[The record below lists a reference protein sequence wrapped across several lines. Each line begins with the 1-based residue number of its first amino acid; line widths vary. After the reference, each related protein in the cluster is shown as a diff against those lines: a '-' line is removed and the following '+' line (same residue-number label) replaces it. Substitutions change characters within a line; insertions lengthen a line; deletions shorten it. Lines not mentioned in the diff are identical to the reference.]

1 MKPTPCSKGNTAG
14 PGNTRH
20 DPAASI
26 CPPRLS
32 LLPSNRLLLLITVP
46 GIPLFTWLGMLSIPG
61 AAIVMAA
68 GLVLLLMAL
77 DAPSAVASLRALRVT
92 LPEMTRTTKGREF
105 ELEAIVENPGLRCRA
120 LRAGLPLPLGLES
133 DKPILETTFKDKTER
148 HLLKWR
154 IRATERGRHIIPR
167 CHLEGT
173 SRLGLW
179 HGRRTIE
186 TAAEVRVYPDLS
198 RERNVLAP
206 LFFRKGAIGVHSVRQ
221 IGKGREFEQLRAY
234 VPGDSYDD
242 IFWRGTAKHRFP
254 VTKMFQLERTQ
265 QLYVA
270 IDASRRSAR
279 TLDAPG
285 AEGEPAAGF
294 TARTQLERFIQAAL
308 VLALAAEQQTDKFGL
323 IVFSD
328 TVHRIIPAGGG
339 RGHYDVIRDV
349 LYALEPRVVSP
360 DFEDAFIH
368 IGNRLRHRS
377 LLLFLT
383 DLGEPWLAEQ
393 FVEGVKL
400 ISRRHVVLTHLLGQ
414 REIQPMFARGDQV
427 KDDEELHGRLA
438 GQLLWNDLQ
447 ETTRLLRQR
456 GVHLTSSLQEN
467 LVADVVSEY
476 LKVKKRQL
484 L

>member
-1 MKPTPCSKGNTAG
+1 
-14 PGNTRH
+14 
-20 DPAASI
+20 
-26 CPPRLS
+26 
-32 LLPSNRLLLLITVP
+32 
-46 GIPLFTWLGMLSIPG
+46 
-61 AAIVMAA
+61 
-68 GLVLLLMAL
+68 
-77 DAPSAVASLRALRVT
+77 
-92 LPEMTRTTKGREF
+92 
-105 ELEAIVENPGLRCRA
+105 
-120 LRAGLPLPLGLES
+120 
-133 DKPILETTFKDKTER
+133 
-148 HLLKWR
+148 
-154 IRATERGRHIIPR
+154 
-167 CHLEGT
+167 
-173 SRLGLW
+173 
-179 HGRRTIE
+179 
-186 TAAEVRVYPDLS
+186 VYPDLS

-206 LFFRKGAIGVHSVRQ
+206 LFFRKGAIGVHNVRQ

-242 IFWRGTAKHRFP
+242 IFWRGTAKHRSP
-254 VTKMFQLERTQ
+254 ITKMFQLERTQ

-279 TLDAPG
+279 TLDVPG
-285 AEGEPAAGF
+285 QEAEAGF
-294 TARTQLERFIQAAL
+294 IAKTQLERFIQAAL

-323 IVFSD
+323 IVCSD

-349 LYALEPRVVSP
+349 LYTLEPRVVSP
-360 DFEDAFIH
+360 DYEDAFIH

-393 FVEGVKL
+393 FVDGVEFIARK
-400 ISRRHVVLTHLLGQ
+400 HVVLTHMLGQ
-414 REIQPMFARGDQV
+414 REIQPMFRRGDDV
-427 KDDEELHGRLA
+427 KDDEALYGKLA
-438 GQLLWNDLQ
+438 GQILWNDLQ
-447 ETTRLLRQR
+447 DTTRVLKQR

>member
-1 MKPTPCSKGNTAG
+1 M
-14 PGNTRH
+14 
-20 DPAASI
+20 I
-26 CPPRLS
+26 V
-32 LLPSNRLLLLITVP
+32 PSNRLLLLIALV
-46 GIPLFTWLGMLSIPG
+46 GIPLFTLLGMQNIPG
-61 AAIVMAA
+61 SAIVVAA
-68 GLVLLLMAL
+68 VMVLLLMAL
-77 DAPSAVASLRALRVT
+77 DAPSALASIRALKVT
-92 LPEMTRTTKGREF
+92 LPDMTRTSKGRVF
-105 ELEAIVENPGLRCRA
+105 EIEAVVENPGQLCRFV
-120 LRAGLPLPLGLES
+120 RIGLPFPIALDCE
-133 DKPILETTFKDKTER
+133 KPILEVPLKTNTER
-148 HLLKWR
+148 NLAKWTV
-154 IRATERGRHIIPR
+154 RAVERGRHVISQ
-167 CHLEGT
+167 CHVEGN
-173 SRLGLW
+173 SRFGLW
-179 HGRRTIE
+179 HGRRTLKCS
-186 TAAEVRVYPDLS
+186 AEVRVYPDLS

-206 LFFRKGAIGVHSVRQ
+206 LFFRKGAIGMHNVRQ

-242 IFWRGTAKHRFP
+242 IFWRGTAKHRSP
-254 VTKMFQLERTQ
+254 ITKMFQLERTQ

-279 TLDAPG
+279 ALDVPG
-285 AEGEPAAGF
+285 QEAEAGMV
-294 TARTQLERFIQAAL
+294 ARTQLERFIQAAL

-360 DFEDAFIH
+360 DYEDAFIH

-393 FVEGVKL
+393 FVEGVELVARK
-400 ISRRHVVLTHLLGQ
+400 HVVLTHMLGQ
-414 REIQPMFARGDQV
+414 REIQPMFRRGDEV
-427 KDDEELHGRLA
+427 KSDEALYGRLA
-438 GQLLWNDLQ
+438 GQILWNDLQ
-447 ETTRLLRQR
+447 DTTRVLKQR

>member
-1 MKPTPCSKGNTAG
+1 M
-14 PGNTRH
+14 
-20 DPAASI
+20 I
-26 CPPRLS
+26 
-32 LLPSNRLLLLITVP
+32 LPSNRLLLLVALV
-46 GIPLFTWLGMLSIPG
+46 GIPLFTWLGMLDIPG
-61 AAIVMAA
+61 TAIGIAAL
-68 GLVLLLMAL
+68 LVLLALAL
-77 DAPSAVASLRALRVT
+77 DAPSALSSLRDLQVT
-92 LPEMTRTTKGREF
+92 LPEMTRTSKGRE
-105 ELEAIVENPGLRCRA
+105 LEISAVVENPNLRCRL
-120 LRAGLPLPLGLES
+120 LRIGLPFPKELDCE
-133 DKPILETTFKDKTER
+133 KPILESALSSKNTRNVLSWKV
-148 HLLKWR
+148 
-154 IRATERGRHIIPR
+154 RAVERGRHLIPR
-167 CHLEGT
+167 CYLEGT
-173 SRLGLW
+173 SRFGLW
-179 HGRRTIE
+179 HGRRSVKTE
-186 TAAEVRVYPDLS
+186 AEVRVYPDLT

-234 VPGDSYDD
+234 APGDSYDD

-279 TLDAPG
+279 ALDVPG
-285 AEGEPAAGF
+285 HEAEAGIV
-294 TARTQLERFIQAAL
+294 AKTQLERFIQAAL

-323 IVFSD
+323 IIFSD
-328 TVHRIIPAGGG
+328 SVHRIIPAGGG

-360 DFEDAFIH
+360 DYEDVFIQV
-368 IGNRLRHRS
+368 GNRLRQRS

-393 FVEGVKL
+393 FVEGVNV
-400 ISRRHVVLTHLLGQ
+400 IARRHVVLTHMLGQ
-414 REIQPMFARGDQV
+414 REIQPMFAKGDAV
-427 KDDEELHGRLA
+427 AEDDDLYGRLA
-438 GQLLWNDLQ
+438 GQILWNDLQ
-447 ETTRLLRQR
+447 ETTRVLRQR

>member
-1 MKPTPCSKGNTAG
+1 M
-14 PGNTRH
+14 
-20 DPAASI
+20 I
-26 CPPRLS
+26 V
-32 LLPSNRLLLLITVP
+32 PSNRLLLFLALV
-46 GIPLFTWLGMLSIPG
+46 GIPLFTLLGMQDIPG
-61 AAIVMAA
+61 SAIVVAA
-68 GLVLLLMAL
+68 VLMLLALAL
-77 DAPSAVASLRALRVT
+77 DAPSALASIRAIRVA
-92 LPEMTRTTKGREF
+92 LPEMTRTSKAREF
-105 ELEAIVENPGLRCRA
+105 EIEAVVENPGQLCRVLR
-120 LRAGLPLPLGLES
+120 LGLPFPKELECE
-133 DKPILETTFKDKTER
+133 KQILELTLKPNTER
-148 HLLKWR
+148 NLAKWKV
-154 IRATERGRHIIPR
+154 RAVERGRLIIST
-167 CHLEGT
+167 CYLEGT
-173 SRLGLW
+173 SRFGFW
-179 HGRRTIE
+179 NGRRTVKVN
-186 TAAEVRVYPDLS
+186 AEIRVYPDLS

-206 LFFRKGAIGVHSVRQ
+206 LFFRKGAIGVHNVRQ

-242 IFWRGTAKHRFP
+242 IFWRGTAKHRSP
-254 VTKMFQLERTQ
+254 ITKMFQLERTQ

-279 TLDAPG
+279 ALDVPG
-285 AEGEPAAGF
+285 KDAEAGII
-294 TARTQLERFIQAAL
+294 AKTQLERFIQAAL

-323 IVFSD
+323 IIFSD

-349 LYALEPRVVSP
+349 LYTLEPRVVSP
-360 DFEDAFIH
+360 DYEDAFIH

-393 FVEGVKL
+393 FVEGVEFVARK
-400 ISRRHVVLTHLLGQ
+400 HVVLTHMLGQ
-414 REIQPMFARGDQV
+414 REIQPMFTRGDTAT
-427 KDDEELHGRLA
+427 DDEALYGKLA
-438 GQLLWNDLQ
+438 GQILWNDLQ
-447 ETTRLLRQR
+447 DTTRVLKQR